1 MLETFTI
8 EPDLR
13 FIMPR
18 EAARHVLKTLP
29 RFVSTTSRQSSSVIL
44 ARTPS
49 RVTPALL
56 TRMSRSPASSTSAR
70 ASSGFETSA

>member
-13 FIMPR
+13 FIIPR
-18 EAARHVLKTLP
+18 DAARQVLKTLP
-29 RFVSTTSRQSSSVIL
+29 RFVSTTSRQSSSVIR

-56 TRMSRSPASSTSAR
+56 TRMSISPASSTSAR
-70 ASSGFETSA
+70 ASSEFETSA